1 MADLAIQASFNTGE
15 WSPSLYAR
23 VDLAKY
29 RSGAALLENFF
40 VDYRGGASSRPG
52 TKYILRCYKSNTPV
66 RLISFQASSTVGY
79 LLELGDFYVR
89 FYNNGTPVLETTI
102 ALTGATNANP
112 AVFTKNAHGLSNGDW
127 VFASNFAGG
136 TWATLN
142 GKYYIVA
149 NVTTNTFT
157 LADLFGSAISGV
169 GLGTWSAGSAAR
181 VYTIASP
188 WAAADLALVK
198 FAQNVDIMVLCHPDY
213 KPYVL
218 TLIAAD
224 NWTLNPIVFGSTA
237 TTPTGLTTSST
248 LSSGSANYSYV
259 VTSVDIDGQES
270 TPSVPA
276 AILNRQDLRSVAGSN
291 SVTWA
296 VASGAQSYNVY
307 KSDVSYFGVVPS
319 GATYGFIGNTVGTTF
334 VDSNIGAD
342 FSQTPPIAQNPFQG
356 AGVASI
362 TVTVPGT
369 YTTIPTVSL
378 TSAPVGGS
386 TATAVATLSLQ
397 NFTISQNGS
406 AGYSVGYICNFPY
419 GVSLVVGAVD
429 TDGAV
434 TAFQPLS
441 TPGSSAGIVSSGTA
455 PTNLLST
462 NAPSG
467 GQPVRIGDLVTTLT
481 WGVGA
486 VNIVSAGAGYLTPP
500 TVTFSS
506 GTAQAVTSL
515 GSFSSF
521 TNPSVPAFFQQRLVL
536 AAPTSSPQ
544 TFNMSRTGQSFNF
557 NISNPVEA
565 DDAIAASLQAG
576 QLNTIKSFISQ
587 TSGLLAFTDRAA
599 WLINGGQGGVAVSP
613 STIIAN
619 AQSYNGANDVP
630 PIVANYDV
638 LYVQSKGS
646 VIRDN
651 AYNIYANVFT
661 GTDISII
668 ASHLFYGF
676 QILEWAWAEEPF
688 KVVWAIRDDGVM
700 LTLTFLKEQEF
711 VGWAHSIT
719 QGSFRSVAAVTEAS
733 AVGVSD
739 VIYTVV
745 ERTVGGG
752 QVKYIEKVT
761 ERIFPNGVVDAWCVD
776 SGLQYIGTPATT
788 FSGGEHLAGLTVTGL
803 ADGIVI
809 PPFTMPTSG
818 SFTLPQPASKVTV
831 GLGFTCK
838 LQTLAID
845 MGEPTIQG
853 RVKKIS
859 NVDVRVSQTLGL
871 YIGQDFDHLV
881 PMKDL
886 IRGNVSSMLTGQQNQ
901 VVTDLVTGDARTF
914 LSPAFTVP
922 GQYCI
927 QLTDPYPASILGVI
941 PNITVGD
948 SK

>member
-1 MADLAIQASFNTGE
+1 VADLAIQASFNTGE

-52 TKYILRCYKSNTPV
+52 TKYILRCYKSNTSV

-112 AVFTKNAHGLSNGDW
+112 AMFTKNAHGLSNGDW

-157 LADLFGSAISGV
+157 LTDLFGNAISGV
-169 GLGTWSAGSAAR
+169 SLGTWSAGSVAR
-181 VYTIASP
+181 VYTIVSP
-188 WAAADLALVK
+188 YAAADLASIK

-218 TLIAAD
+218 TLIVAN
-224 NWTLNPIVFGSTA
+224 NWTLNPIVFGTTA
-237 TTPTGLTTSST
+237 TTPTGLSASST
-248 LSSGSANYSYV
+248 LGGGSANYSYV

-270 TPSVPA
+270 TPSVPV
-276 AILNRQDLRSVAGSN
+276 AILGRQDLRSVAGSN

-296 VASGAQSYNVY
+296 IASGAQSYNVY

-319 GATYGFIGNTVGTTF
+319 GATYGFIGNTAGSTF
-334 VDSNIGAD
+334 VDSNIAAD

-356 AGVASI
+356 SSVASI
-362 TVTVPGT
+362 TVINPGN
-369 YTTIPTVSL
+369 YSAVPTV
-378 TSAPVGGS
+378 TIGSAPAGGS
-386 TATAVATLSLQ
+386 TATASATLNL
-397 NFTISQNGS
+397 I
-406 AGYSVGYICNFPY
+406 GYSPISNANPNSYNVNDIVNFPNS
-419 GVSLVVGAVD
+419 VSLVVAAVD
-429 TDGAV
+429 ANQNPTVYQALN
-434 TAFQPLS
+434 F
-441 TPGSSAGIVSSGTA
+441 PGSNPGLITSGSAPATMTSTGGGSG
-455 PTNLLST
+455 
-462 NAPSG
+462 SG
-467 GQPVRIGDLVTTLT
+467 ARINCT
-481 WGVGA
+481 WGVNA
-486 VNIVSAGAGYLTPP
+486 VNIISAGAGYLTPP
-500 TVTFSS
+500 TVSFSS
-506 GTAQAVTSL
+506 GSATAQANL
-515 GSFSSF
+515 GASTGF

-544 TFNMSRTGQSFNF
+544 TFYMSRTGESFNF

-565 DDAIAASLQAG
+565 DDAITASLQAG

-613 STIIAN
+613 SSIIAN

-668 ASHLFYGF
+668 ASHLFYGY
-676 QILEWAWAEEPF
+676 QVLEWAWAEEPF

-745 ERTVGGG
+745 ERTVNGS

-776 SGLQYIGTPATT
+776 SGLQYSGTPATT

-803 ADGIVI
+803 ADGVVI
-809 PPFTMPTSG
+809 PPFTMPASG

-831 GLGFTCK
+831 GLGYTCK

-914 LSPAFTVP
+914 LSPTFTVP